1 MGTGRVRVN
10 RLTVEREAGRVRV
23 DVELAHSDR
32 TMLGHA
38 ESTGEGERGT
48 VRAAA
53 AAAVSALNLLLPEA
67 WRLRFDEAQIQPIAQ
82 REAIIVQ
89 LRLRSEEVEEAL
101 VGSAVS
107 DRIPEEAAVRAVLNA
122 AERRTTPLMS

>member
-1 MGTGRVRVN
+1 MATGRVRVN

-38 ESTGEGERGT
+38 ETGEGERGT

-53 AAAVSALNLLLPEA
+53 AATVSALNLLLPEP

-82 REAIIVQ
+82 RDAIIVQ
-89 LRLRSEEVEEAL
+89 LRLRSEEVEEPL